1 MSSTLTF
8 FAGGSGVE
16 TTITGGGGPPE
27 SAGFSTAGGRGSG
40 GLPFSFF
47 SAPCPATED
56 GAGTGAS
63 LGLSARN
70 QARNRAAW
78 TPTNPRM
85 RMRVRRLP
93 QPPVPPSTRR
103 PHWVQKV
110 APSSFQLLHAWHCN
124 MTWRAPPE
132 TREYLYK
139 PDRTDT
145 TDGPCVQYKDC
156 VQRLKKAGRLISKA
170 APRRLKNPRLA
181 AIFSRQC

>member
-1 MSSTLTF
+1 MTF

-16 TTITGGGGPPE
+16 TTIIGGGGPPE

-40 GLPFSFF
+40 GLPFSD
-47 SAPCPATED
+47 PCRVTED

-63 LGLSARN
+63 PGLSARN
-70 QARNRAAW
+70 QARSRAAW

-85 RMRVRRLP
+85 RVRRLP
-93 QPPVPPSTRR
+93 QPPLPPSTRW

-110 APSSFQLLHAWHCN
+110 APSSVQLLHAWHCN
-124 MTWRAPPE
+124 MTWRIPPE
-132 TREYLYK
+132 TRECLCK

-156 VQRLKKAGRLISKA
+156 LQRLKKAGRLISKA
-170 APRRLKNPRLA
+170 AAARRLKNPRPA
-181 AIFSRQC
+181 AIFSRRY